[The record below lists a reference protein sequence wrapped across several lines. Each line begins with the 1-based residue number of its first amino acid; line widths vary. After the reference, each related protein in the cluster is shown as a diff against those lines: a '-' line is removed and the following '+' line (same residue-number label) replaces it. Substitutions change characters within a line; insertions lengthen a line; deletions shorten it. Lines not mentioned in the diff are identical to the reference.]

1 MENKDEKDVVN
12 KTESIEPIKEETKS
26 EEKVEKEPEVIE
38 TKKETKKES
47 KGLAIAA
54 MVLGIIALVF
64 FCAWPISI
72 PCAILA
78 IIFGAVQIKKA
89 GRGMAIAGLVMGI
102 ISIAIW
108 VILIATGVTIF
119 NAAYKDGTL
128 NNFLEE
134 LEEIDSHNYNYNFRY
149 KYDL

>member
-1 MENKDEKDVVN
+1 MENNEN
-12 KTESIEPIKEETKS
+12 KKEEV
-26 EEKVEKEPEVIE
+26 VEAEIKQEP
-38 TKKETKKES
+38 KQES

-78 IIFGAVQIKKA
+78 IIFGAIQIRKPGK
-89 GRGMAIAGLVMGI
+89 GMATAGLALGI
-102 ISIAIW
+102 LSLAIW
-108 VILIATGVTIF
+108 VILIATGITIF
-119 NAAYKDGTL
+119 NAASRDGSF

-134 LEEIDSHNYNYNFRY
+134 LEAYNYNYNINYRI
-149 KYDL
+149 DI